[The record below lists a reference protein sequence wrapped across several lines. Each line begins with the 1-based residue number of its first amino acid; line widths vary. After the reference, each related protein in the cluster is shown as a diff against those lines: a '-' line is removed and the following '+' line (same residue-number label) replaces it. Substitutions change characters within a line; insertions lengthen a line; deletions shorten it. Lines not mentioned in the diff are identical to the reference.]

1 MRMAVNM
8 SARQLRDEG
17 LVEAALAAATRNGV
31 DAGSVCLELT
41 ESLLMDQTESARD
54 TLRAMRDLG
63 FRVSIDDFGTGYSS
77 LAYLRTFQ
85 VDEVKIDKSFVDD
98 LDHPDTPQESLV
110 AAIVAMANAL
120 GVSTTAEG
128 VETPRQA
135 ERLTALRVDA
145 VQGYLYARPTEAAQV
160 PGTVA
165 RVRQLRPAVR
175 SAITESV

>member
-1 MRMAVNM
+1 MASNETIAVP
-8 SARQLRDEG
+8 
-17 LVEAALAAATRNGV
+17 
-31 DAGSVCLELT
+31 
-41 ESLLMDQTESARD
+41 ESLAGARD
-54 TLRAMRDLG
+54 TLREMRDLG

-98 LDHPDTPQESLV
+98 LDNPDTPQESLV

-135 ERLTALRVDA
+135 ERLTSLRVDA
-145 VQGYLYARPTEAAQV
+145 VQGYLYARPTEAAHV

-165 RVRQLRPAVR
+165 RVRQLRPAAR
-175 SAITESV
+175 STITESV